1 MNVAGGEVRT
11 FTVADEAE
19 QQALLRRLVVDE
31 GLAVVE
37 FRVDGSGLEDVFLHV
52 TEGTL
57 Q

>member
-1 MNVAGGEVRT
+1 MRT
-11 FTVADEAE
+11 FTVVDDDE

-31 GLAVVE
+31 GLAVIE
-37 FRVDGSGLEDVFLHV
+37 FRVEGSGLEDVFMQV